1 MKYII
6 SLFLFSNFI
15 YSQNQIKPNEKEVW
29 DPEPKVVDPLYFNGI
44 PSDAIIL
51 FDGNDFSKWKSVRSD
66 QKVLWTLNIDKSMT
80 VKPGTGGISTR
91 DEHGSIQLHI
101 EWKTPK
107 IIKGEGQYRGNSGVF
122 FQRRYEVQIL
132 DSYNNRTYS
141 NGQAGSIYLQ
151 HVPLVNATLP
161 PDTWQT
167 YDIIFNAP
175 EFNEGGKKIKNGS
188 FIVFHNGVLIQNA
201 VEIIG
206 PTLDVED
213 NTPYSLFL
221 QDHGNLVS
229 YKNIWMR
236 KI

>member
-29 DPEPKVVDPLYFNGI
+29 DPEPKVVDPYYFNGI

-80 VKPGTGGISTR
+80 VKPGTGGISTL

-175 EFNEGGKKIKNGS
+175 EFNEGGAKIKNGS

-206 PTLDVED
+206 PTLDVDD
-213 NTPYSLFL
+213 NIPYSLFL

>member
-6 SLFLFSNFI
+6 SLFLFSNFF

-29 DPEPKVVDPLYFNGI
+29 DPEPKVVDPFYFNGI

-51 FDGNDFSKWKSVRSD
+51 FDGNDFSKWKSIRSD

-175 EFNEGGKKIKNGS
+175 EFNEGGTKIKNGS

-236 KI
+236 TI

>member
-29 DPEPKVVDPLYFNGI
+29 DPEPKVVDPFYFNGI

>member
-29 DPEPKVVDPLYFNGI
+29 DPEPKVVDPYYFNGI

-80 VKPGTGGISTR
+80 VKPGTGGISTL

-175 EFNEGGKKIKNGS
+175 EFNEGGAKIKNGS

-213 NTPYSLFL
+213 NIPYSLFL
-221 QDHGNLVS
+221 RDHGNLVS

>member
-15 YSQNQIKPNEKEVW
+15 YSQNQIKHNEKEVW

>member
-6 SLFLFSNFI
+6 SLFLFSNFF

-29 DPEPKVVDPLYFNGI
+29 DPEPKVVNPFYFNGI

-51 FDGNDFSKWKSVRSD
+51 FDGNDFSKWKSLRSD

-201 VEIIG
+201 VEIIS

-213 NTPYSLFL
+213 STPYSLFL

>member
-15 YSQNQIKPNEKEVW
+15 YSQNQIKHNEKEVW

-201 VEIIG
+201 VEIIS

>member
-15 YSQNQIKPNEKEVW
+15 YSQNQIKPNKKEVW
-29 DPEPKVVDPLYFNGI
+29 DPEPKVVNPFYFKGI

-201 VEIIG
+201 VEIIS

-213 NTPYSLFL
+213 STPYSLFL

>member
-29 DPEPKVVDPLYFNGI
+29 DPEPKVVNPFYFNGI

-51 FDGNDFSKWKSVRSD
+51 FDGNDFSKWKSLRSD

>member
-29 DPEPKVVDPLYFNGI
+29 DPEPKVVNPFYFNGI

-51 FDGNDFSKWKSVRSD
+51 FDGNDFSKWKSIRSD

-201 VEIIG
+201 VEIIS

-213 NTPYSLFL
+213 STPYSLFL

>member
-6 SLFLFSNFI
+6 SLFLFSNFF

-29 DPEPKVVDPLYFNGI
+29 DPEPKVVDPFYFNGI

>member
-6 SLFLFSNFI
+6 SLFLFSNFF

-29 DPEPKVVDPLYFNGI
+29 DPEPKVVDPFYFNGI

-51 FDGNDFSKWKSVRSD
+51 FDGNDFSKWKSIRSD

-201 VEIIG
+201 VEIIS

-213 NTPYSLFL
+213 STPYSLFL

>member
-29 DPEPKVVDPLYFNGI
+29 DPEPKVVDPFYFNGI

-51 FDGNDFSKWKSVRSD
+51 FDGNDFSKWKSIRSD

-201 VEIIG
+201 VEIIS

-213 NTPYSLFL
+213 STPYSLFL

>member
-29 DPEPKVVDPLYFNGI
+29 DPEPKVVNPFYFNGI

-51 FDGNDFSKWKSVRSD
+51 FDGNDFSKWKSLRSD

-201 VEIIG
+201 VEIIS

-213 NTPYSLFL
+213 STPYSLFL

>member
-6 SLFLFSNFI
+6 SLFLFSNFF

-29 DPEPKVVDPLYFNGI
+29 DPEPKVVDPFYFNGI

-51 FDGNDFSKWKSVRSD
+51 FDGNDFSKWKSLRSD

-201 VEIIG
+201 VEIIS

-213 NTPYSLFL
+213 STPYSLFL

>member
-29 DPEPKVVDPLYFNGI
+29 DPEPKVVDPYYFNGI

-201 VEIIG
+201 VEIIS

-213 NTPYSLFL
+213 STPYSLFL

>member
-29 DPEPKVVDPLYFNGI
+29 DPEPKVVDPYYFNGI

-80 VKPGTGGISTR
+80 VKPGTGGISTL

-175 EFNEGGKKIKNGS
+175 EFNEGGAKIKNGS

-213 NTPYSLFL
+213 NIPYSLFL

>member
-29 DPEPKVVDPLYFNGI
+29 DPEPKVVDPFYFNGI

-51 FDGNDFSKWKSVRSD
+51 FDGNDFSKWKSIRSD

-151 HVPLVNATLP
+151 HVPLINATLP

-201 VEIIG
+201 VEIIS

>member
-29 DPEPKVVDPLYFNGI
+29 DPEPKVVDPFYFNGI

-51 FDGNDFSKWKSVRSD
+51 FDGNDFSKWKSIRSD

-151 HVPLVNATLP
+151 HVPLINATLP

-175 EFNEGGKKIKNGS
+175 EFNEGGNKIKNGS

-201 VEIIG
+201 VEIIS

>member
-29 DPEPKVVDPLYFNGI
+29 DPEPKVVDPFYFNGI

-51 FDGNDFSKWKSVRSD
+51 FDGNDFSKWKSLRSD

-201 VEIIG
+201 VEIIS

-213 NTPYSLFL
+213 STPYSLFL

>member
-15 YSQNQIKPNEKEVW
+15 YSQNQIKHNEKEVW

-151 HVPLVNATLP
+151 HVPLINATLP